1 MVYAIIAIAFL
12 GFIVWGHHMF
22 VSGMNLTLSAAFSVS
37 TMFIA
42 VPSAI
47 KTFNWLGTVWRGSI
61 EFTTAMCFALAF
73 VSMFVIGG
81 LSGIFMAS
89 TPVDLFIHH
98 TYFIVAHIHYVL
110 FGGQHH
116 GDLWC
121 ALFLVPEDVWP
132 DAERDAGQDSLLP

>member
-1 MVYAIIAIAFL
+1 
-12 GFIVWGHHMF
+12 
-22 VSGMNLTLSAAFSVS
+22 AFSVS

-73 VSMFVIGG
+73 VSMFIIGG

-89 TPVDLFIHH
+89 TPVDLFIHD
-98 TYFIVAHIHYVL
+98 TYFILAHLHYVL
-110 FGGQHH
+110 FGGT
-116 GDLWC
+116 
-121 ALFLVPEDVWP
+121 LFGIFGAPYSCFPKMLGGAMSEPLGKIHFVLTFIFYNLTFFPMHF
-132 DAERDAGQDSLLP
+132 